1 MLLLSDPK
9 NETIFRSLIQDTIE
23 HTGEERTLPAQKADL
38 ILANILRSDEA
49 VILPMKKRISTRA
62 WMRSAAAVILVVAGA
77 LSYRLLFREHQLVS
91 QPIVAKVLQPVTIS
105 PGTDKALLT
114 MANGKTVVL
123 DSIQNG
129 TLSQQGD
136 VAIQKQQG
144 SLIYAAAGNSNTA
157 MEYNTLTVPRGGQ
170 YHLVLSDGSQVWL
183 NAASSLRFPVAFT
196 GNTREVEMTGEAY
209 FEIAKNKDKPF
220 HVKAN
225 ATQVEV
231 LGTHFNVNAYEEEQA
246 IKTSLLE
253 GSVRV
258 SNGSFSNRIK
268 PGEQAAVNNKNG
280 GIDVA
285 TADMDAV
292 MAWKNGLFEFQGAD
306 IATIMRQVARWYD
319 VEIVFAGKTPARK
332 FEGKIS
338 RNAQLPEVL
347 KILELSNIQFR
358 VEGKKIIV
366 Q

>member
-1 MLLLSDPK
+1 
-9 NETIFRSLIQDTIE
+9 
-23 HTGEERTLPAQKADL
+23 
-38 ILANILRSDEA
+38 
-49 VILPMKKRISTRA
+49 
-62 WMRSAAAVILVVAGA
+62 
-77 LSYRLLFREHQLVS
+77 
-91 QPIVAKVLQPVTIS
+91 
-105 PGTDKALLT
+105 
-114 MANGKTVVL
+114 MANGNIVVL

-129 TLSQQGD
+129 TLSQQGNP
-136 VAIQKQQG
+136 AIQKQQG
-144 SLIYAAAGNSNTA
+144 SLIYAAAANSNTA

-209 FEIAKNKDKPF
+209 FEIAKNRDKPF

-231 LGTHFNVNAYEEEQA
+231 LGTHFNVNAYAEEQA

-258 SNGSFSNRIK
+258 SNGSFSNRIR